1 MTLMRRVQLW
11 LLGIAA
17 LAVTPLWPL
26 STAAR
31 THVVAECGA
40 TASVGSADP
49 ASLYDPS
56 CSDQGG
62 TAVIGGAPDAG
73 TIIACHDVPGCL
85 SYEVNNPGGV
95 SVPHRSTGI
104 QQSQ

>member
-1 MTLMRRVQLW
+1 MTLMRRVQPS

-17 LAVTPLWPL
+17 LAVAPLWAL
-26 STAAR
+26 STAAA
-31 THVVAECGA
+31 TQVVAECGV

-49 ASLYDPS
+49 SSLYDPS

-62 TAVIGGAPDAG
+62 TAAIGGAPDAG

-85 SYEVNNPGGV
+85 SYEVNNPDGV

-104 QQSQ
+104 QHSQ